1 VRRFLILVA
10 LALAGLS
17 SCAAKLTVSGTG
29 PLMMNAGACLSPIL
43 SSAPVGST
51 VMMHFAW
58 TGPSS
63 GEDSLVAIVGQRVT
77 LTRTVPAGT
86 YTVRGWASN
95 PYGAGC
101 DTTITRTVGDP
112 PATLGVE

>member
-1 VRRFLILVA
+1 MKRVLILVA

-29 PLMMNAGACLSPIL
+29 PLSMNAGTCLGPAL
-43 SSAPVGST
+43 ALAPAGST

-58 TGPSS
+58 TGPAA
-63 GEDSLVAIVGQRVT
+63 GEDSLLAIVGQRVT

-95 PYGAGC
+95 AYGAGC

-112 PATLGVE
+112 PATPAIQ